1 LDIWP
6 SKAAFFGTISTIA
19 QWPGLNHASSKSPKL
34 LDYFRTFR
42 TVWDLL
48 YFEDFWGLFW
58 TSEAVLGSTAAAI
71 KGGLFGTIS
80 TIAQWPG
87 LNHASSKNPKY
98 FEDIWDCLGLFGLF
112 VF

>member
-1 LDIWP
+1 
-6 SKAAFFGTISTIA
+6 
-19 QWPGLNHASSKSPKL
+19 
-34 LDYFRTFR
+34 
-42 TVWDLL
+42 
-48 YFEDFWGLFW
+48 
-58 TSEAVLGSTAAAI
+58 VLGSTAAAI